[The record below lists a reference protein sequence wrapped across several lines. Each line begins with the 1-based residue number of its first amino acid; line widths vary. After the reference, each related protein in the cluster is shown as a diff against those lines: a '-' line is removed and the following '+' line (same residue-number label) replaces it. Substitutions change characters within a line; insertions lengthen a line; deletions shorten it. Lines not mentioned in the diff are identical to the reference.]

1 MEIVILLL
9 VFGLPILSVILDKN
23 KKKGVPKVK
32 SRPIVWPADKPA
44 AQKKPG
50 NAGTAPA
57 KPAADGSIRPAAA
70 PGPARPTAAA
80 AAAAPARPAAT
91 APEPAPASPSPVIP
105 DAGTAAASYMNETR
119 STASRPAQ
127 AEKEPQEKKKFSEK
141 QKLIIYSEIMKPKFD
156 G

>member
-50 NAGTAPA
+50 SAGTAPA
-57 KPAADGSIRPAAA
+57 KPTADGSTRPAEA
-70 PGPARPTAAA
+70 P
-80 AAAAPARPAAT
+80 AAPARPAAT
-91 APEPAPASPSPVIP
+91 ASEPAPASPVFP

-119 STASRPAQ
+119 STASRAAQ
-127 AEKEPQEKKKFSEK
+127 AVEESQEKKKFSEK

>member
-50 NAGTAPA
+50 SARTAPA
-57 KPAADGSIRPAAA
+57 KPTTDGSTRPAAA
-70 PGPARPTAAA
+70 P
-80 AAAAPARPAAT
+80 AAPARPAAT
-91 APEPAPASPSPVIP
+91 APEPAPASPVFP

-119 STASRPAQ
+119 STASRAAQ
-127 AEKEPQEKKKFSEK
+127 AVEEPQEKKKFSEK

>member
-50 NAGTAPA
+50 SARTAPA
-57 KPAADGSIRPAAA
+57 KPAADGSTRPAAA
-70 PGPARPTAAA
+70 P
-80 AAAAPARPAAT
+80 AAPARPAAT
-91 APEPAPASPSPVIP
+91 APEPAPASPVFP

-119 STASRPAQ
+119 STASRAAQ
-127 AEKEPQEKKKFSEK
+127 AVEEPQEKKKFSEK

>member
-50 NAGTAPA
+50 SARTAPA
-57 KPAADGSIRPAAA
+57 KPAADGSTRPAAA
-70 PGPARPTAAA
+70 P
-80 AAAAPARPAAT
+80 AAPARPAAT
-91 APEPAPASPSPVIP
+91 APEPAPASPVFP
-105 DAGTAAASYMNETR
+105 DAGTAAASYMNEAR

-127 AEKEPQEKKKFSEK
+127 AVEKPEEKKKFSEK

>member
-50 NAGTAPA
+50 SAGTAPA
-57 KPAADGSIRPAAA
+57 KPTADGSTRPAEA
-70 PGPARPTAAA
+70 PAT
-80 AAAAPARPAAT
+80 PARPAAT
-91 APEPAPASPSPVIP
+91 ASEPAPASPVFP

-119 STASRPAQ
+119 STASRAAQ
-127 AEKEPQEKKKFSEK
+127 AVEEPQEKKKFSEK